1 MDTETIEKL
10 KKVIALID
18 KAAVDPDI
26 DIDYCIPGIETTVNN
41 CSVSETPYVLVTYVL
56 GDYNKHTRKI
66 HLDKTLLRESAE
78 EIANRITFSIEE
90 FKGEIDSVEMG

>member
-1 MDTETIEKL
+1 MDAVTKEKL
-10 KKVIALID
+10 EKVVTLVN
-18 KAAVDPDI
+18 KAMVDPDI
-26 DIDYCIPGIETTVNN
+26 DIDYCIPGVETTVKE
-41 CSVSETPYVLVTYVL
+41 CDVSETPFVLVTYVL

-66 HLDKTLLRESAE
+66 HLDATLLRETPE